1 MRRAREIIKTP
12 IGNIFTV
19 DLDGAPYFNIKE
31 VCAGIGLRGHS
42 PWSWHAERGDN
53 RERYYKRYSTQRR
66 DFTDNTNGHGSIT
79 MISCAG
85 LSDYLQ
91 NPRLRNGLAV
101 MFKAWLETTYP
112 KEKQESASDDVGKY
126 LHDLVEYGPKI
137 ADANARDRQVP
148 QNQISMDQHEATRD
162 LMPAQPKRWRVQ
174 YVCPSC
180 GFQSPGPYNHCPEC
194 TERLV
199 LQ

>member
-12 IGNIFTV
+12 IGNIFSV
-19 DLDGAPYFNIKE
+19 DLDGVPYFNIKE

-85 LSDYLQ
+85 LKDYLQ
-91 NPRLRNGLAV
+91 NPRLRNGLAL
-101 MFKAWLETTYP
+101 MFKAWLDTTYR
-112 KEKQESASDDVGKY
+112 SDGLKY
-126 LHDLVEYGPKI
+126 LDDLEKYGIDI
-137 ADANARDRQVP
+137 AEMNRKRQLIP
-148 QNQISMDQHEATRD
+148 QNQISMDQHQATSA
-162 LMPAQPKRWRVQ
+162 LMPEQPKRWRIQ
-174 YVCPSC
+174 YLCPEC
-180 GFQSPGPYNHCPEC
+180 GHQASTASKHCPEC
-194 TERLV
+194 GERLV
-199 LQ
+199 V

>member
-79 MISCAG
+79 MISCTG

-91 NPRLRNGLAV
+91 NPRLRNGLAL
-101 MFKAWLETTYP
+101 MFKAWLEITYP
-112 KEKQESASDDVGKY
+112 KEKQESASDDAGQY
-126 LHDLVEYGPKI
+126 LHDLVNYGPKI

-148 QNQISMDQHEATRD
+148 QNQISMDQHEATRG

-174 YVCPSC
+174 YVCPTC
-180 GFQSPGPYNHCPEC
+180 GFQSPGAYNHCPEC
-194 TERLV
+194 TERLF
-199 LQ
+199 L